1 MPEPVPDNNPV
12 TAADAARGVEISFF
26 IPCYNEAENVVG
38 AIENVFAASKAT
50 GRSAEVL
57 VFDDAS
63 TDGTSEVVRSWQAAH
78 PEMPVRLFS
87 LRKNRGVARNFV
99 EGAFSGSGI
108 YYRLV
113 CGDNI
118 EPQATHEALLREMGN
133 ADIIIPYFT
142 KIYNRTLRRK
152 VISRLY
158 TLLVNLAS
166 GYRLHYYN
174 GCPIYRRDDVMRYH
188 VESTGF
194 GYQAEFLTRLI
205 YEDRSFRE
213 VPLVAYDREGST
225 SINVKNLLS
234 VGHSLF
240 SIAMRRLRI
249 VLFE

>member
-1 MPEPVPDNNPV
+1 LSAPVSDNNSIA
-12 TAADAARGVEISFF
+12 AADSVLGIEISFF

-38 AIENVFAASKAT
+38 AIENVFAASKAS

-63 TDGTSEVVRSWQAAH
+63 TDGTSAVVRSWQAAH

-87 LRKNRGVARNFV
+87 LTKNRGVARNFV
-99 EGAFSGSGI
+99 EGAFSGSGT

-118 EPQATHEALLREMGN
+118 EPQATHEALLRAMGS
-133 ADIIIPYFT
+133 ADIIVPYFT
-142 KIYNRTLRRK
+142 EIHNRPWRRK
-152 VISRLY
+152 VISRVY

-205 YEDRSFRE
+205 YENRSFKE